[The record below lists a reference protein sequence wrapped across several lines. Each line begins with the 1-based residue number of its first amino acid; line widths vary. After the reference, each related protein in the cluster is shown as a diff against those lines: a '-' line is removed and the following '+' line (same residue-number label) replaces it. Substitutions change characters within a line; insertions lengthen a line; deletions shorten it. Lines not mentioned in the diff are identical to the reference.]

1 MKEDISSR
9 QIQKIPKKNYRE
21 EIRKLYAASNSN
33 QVAITK
39 PDLEDFVITDAIPA
53 LKSFPFSAFRKYFEG
68 EEKIPLIEKDLDE
81 DNGIFRRW
89 VKPFKKKDTKT

>member
-1 MKEDISSR
+1 ME
-9 QIQKIPKKNYRE
+9 
-21 EIRKLYAASNSN
+21 
-33 QVAITK
+33 
-39 PDLEDFVITDAIPA
+39 DLEDVVITDAIPA
-53 LKSFPFSAFRKYFEG
+53 LRAFPFSAFRKYFEG